1 MVIVMLRQTDTAEAA
16 TFACRL
22 QNLVTTPPKV
32 AGFGIYVSV
41 APN

>member
-22 QNLVTTPPKV
+22 QNLVTTPKV